1 MATVSLKGTIKSITE
16 TQYLGASNF
25 AKRDVI
31 LVTEE
36 QYPQTLKIS
45 VLGEEKCNMISN
57 YQQGQKVSLDVN
69 LNGKEWND
77 KIFIELALWKI
88 ESLQGGNT
96 ANTTKPTTTSANTTT
111 TSVKPTA
118 TELVKETIQQENI
131 DIEELPF

>member
-16 TQYLGASNF
+16 TQYFGASNF

-31 LVTEE
+31 LVTDE
-36 QYPQTLKIS
+36 QYPQTLKIAI
-45 VLGEEKCNMISN
+45 LGEEKCNMISN
-57 YQQGQKVSLDVN
+57 YQQGQKVSLEAN

-96 ANTTKPTTTSANTTT
+96 ATSAKTTT